1 MKRFLLA
8 GAAFAALTSSS
19 FAADM
24 PDIYAPVDVWSGFF
38 VGLQAGYGLKD
49 VDVTEVTA
57 PAVTTAIEA
66 DDFVGGL
73 YYGRNWQSG
82 NWVYGLDSSISYMGL
97 DEVAIGPGVVDVE
110 ANFLGLSRLKLG
122 YAMDNV
128 LLFVAGGLATTIVD
142 VSEAGASDDDW
153 AFGWTIGAGIETKL
167 ADNWSARL
175 EYIYFDIESDV
186 TLPAAGP
193 VDVDI
198 DGHIVRA
205 GVAYHF

>member
-49 VDVTEVTA
+49 VDVTQGG
-57 PAVTTAIEA
+57 TTAIEA

-97 DEVAIGPGVVDVE
+97 DEVGVGATPVDVE

-142 VSEAGASDDDW
+142 VTDATGSDDDW

-186 TLPAAGP
+186 TLPSGP